1 MIPALGRQRQE
12 DLCEFKASLVYR
24 VYSTTA
30 RTIERDPVSAF
41 LHQPNKQKQ
50 TIKER
55 TEDNTVI
62 VVAEICRD
70 IERKTAERHI

>member
-1 MIPALGRQRQE
+1 
-12 DLCEFKASLVYR
+12 